1 MNPLRFIQ
9 QAVSRLGVRGRSGP
23 YVIDDTTKTQDP
35 LSNAIDTIIFIA
47 IRDGAT
53 EIRFVPNERNLRA
66 YMLVKD
72 GLQEWYSP
80 FLKSTAGPI
89 ARLLKQILQ
98 GSSLQSDTEATTA
111 GTIYIGRYPVHLS
124 LAATPTE
131 YGDLLTLRIVDP
143 SVAEGATDCSPEGF
157 DLGSDD
163 CAADDE
169 DPPAPP
175 AAPRSEEE
183 IREESREILGCL
195 NPAIYDVNDG

>member
-9 QAVSRLGVRGRSGP
+9 QVVSRLGFRGRPGP

-35 LSNAIDTIIFIA
+35 LTNAIDALLFIA
-47 IRDGAT
+47 IRNGAT

-80 FLKSTAGPI
+80 FLKRTAGPI
-89 ARLLKQILQ
+89 ARLLKQML
-98 GSSLQSDTEATTA
+98 GGDALNSDIEAMTA
-111 GTIYIGRYPVHLS
+111 GTIYIGRFPVHLS
-124 LAATPTE
+124 LSATPTE
-131 YGDLLTLRIVDP
+131 CGDLLALRIVDP
-143 SVAEGATDCSPEGF
+143 ALAEGATVCDPDEF
-157 DLGSDD
+157 DLVSDE

-175 AAPRSEEE
+175 TPPPTEEE
-183 IREESREILGCL
+183 IREASREILGCL
-195 NPAIYDVNDG
+195 NPAIYDVTDG